1 MWYKLLVSFAIGN
14 HFMERYVYCNSKYDL
29 YAAIGYIY
37 STCIEEIRRIDYK
50 IVKEVD
56 AEDDKI
62 FSLRGRV

>member
-1 MWYKLLVSFAIGN
+1 
-14 HFMERYVYCNSKYDL
+14 MERYVYCNSKYDL